1 MRHYLVSGFNK
12 LISCFIQFEEEY
24 LNMLKYVQYLKSEWA
39 VIIAMYKWSNLFGLT
54 WNLVCMLYTYGSK
67 CCANFMIYG

>member
-39 VIIAMYKWSNLFGLT
+39 VIIAMYK
-54 WNLVCMLYTYGSK
+54 
-67 CCANFMIYG
+67 